1 MSFPN
6 IGDEYYFA
14 SPVAAHPQ
22 TWEGDST
29 DIKIARNA
37 GIFPHTREGRKLA
50 DWQHALIR
58 EARMAKFWEW
68 VDDYVL

>member
-1 MSFPN
+1 MNFPN

-22 TWEGDST
+22 IWEGDSI
-29 DIKIARNA
+29 DIDIARHR
-37 GIFPHTREGRKLA
+37 GISPYTPEGRKLA
-50 DWQHALIR
+50 DWQHAFLR
-58 EARMAKFWEW
+58 ETSKFWEW